1 MRHRSI
7 TGPLILI
14 LIGALFLT
22 RNLWHEIPLF
32 SLISLYWPFVLI
44 AWGGLRLIEVLIE
57 AGRNRPIRSGLSGG
71 EVALV
76 ILLCLIGSGFYVAHR
91 HGYPGRFGP
100 LSVRSMELFGAAYD
114 YQFSDH
120 KPATNKSRIVFEN
133 LRGNVRVNGADA
145 QEIRVDEH
153 KTIRSFDK
161 SDADQADRNT
171 PLEIVTEGDRIV
183 VRSNQEHIS
192 NNRRISAD
200 LDVTVPRG
208 VAIEARAAYGDF
220 DISDIGGDVDIN
232 SDNAGVRL
240 NKIGGNAKIELRRS
254 DIVRAVDV
262 RGNLDVQ
269 GHGGDVDL
277 ENILGQVTINGSFPG
292 TMEFKKLAKPLHFES
307 RQTDLTVAGVPGSIT
322 MDLREFNA
330 RNIIGPMRFV
340 TRSRDIKIEEFT
352 QSLELETQNGDIELR
367 PVKVPLA
374 KIDARCRSGNIELS
388 LPESA
393 KFDLRATTSRGEAQN
408 DYGSP
413 LQVET
418 EGRLVSLKGTV
429 GKGPSITMSTDRGR
443 VTVKKEGREG
453 SSGEAEVKPTK
464 L

>member
-183 VRSNQEHIS
+183 VRSNQEHVS
-192 NNRRISAD
+192 NNRRIAAD

-220 DISDIGGDVDIN
+220 DITDIGGDVNIN

-277 ENILGQVTINGSFPG
+277 ENILGQVTINGSFSG
-292 TMEFKKLAKPLHFES
+292 TMEFKKLAMPLHFES

-443 VTVKKEGREG
+443 VTVKKESREG
-453 SSGEAEVKPTK
+453 SSSEAEVKPTK

>member
-1 MRHRSI
+1 
-7 TGPLILI
+7 
-14 LIGALFLT
+14 
-22 RNLWHEIPLF
+22 
-32 SLISLYWPFVLI
+32 
-44 AWGGLRLIEVLIE
+44 
-57 AGRNRPIRSGLSGG
+57 
-71 EVALV
+71 
-76 ILLCLIGSGFYVAHR
+76 
-91 HGYPGRFGP
+91 
-100 LSVRSMELFGAAYD
+100 
-114 YQFSDH
+114 
-120 KPATNKSRIVFEN
+120 
-133 LRGNVRVNGADA
+133 
-145 QEIRVDEH
+145 
-153 KTIRSFDK
+153 
-161 SDADQADRNT
+161 
-171 PLEIVTEGDRIV
+171 
-183 VRSNQEHIS
+183 
-192 NNRRISAD
+192 
-200 LDVTVPRG
+200 
-208 VAIEARAAYGDF
+208 VAIEARATYGDF
-220 DISDIGGDVDIN
+220 DITDIGGDVNIN

-240 NKIGGNAKIELRRS
+240 NKIGGNAKIELHRS

-269 GHGGDVDL
+269 GRGGDIDL

-292 TMEFKKLAKPLHFES
+292 TLEFKKLAKPLHFES

-418 EGRLVSLKGTV
+418 AGRLVSLKGTV

-443 VTVKKEGREG
+443 VTVKKESREG
-453 SSGEAEVKPTK
+453 SSSEAEVKPTK